1 MNSKTIFL
9 VVQVVIS
16 VLLIAA
22 VLLQNRGA
30 GLGQSFGGSSA
41 TYHTKR
47 GFEKRLHQATII
59 LAVAFLTVPLLQ
71 IIF

>member
-1 MNSKTIFL
+1 MNPNNVLLIAE
-9 VVQVVIS
+9 VVVS

-22 VLLQNRGA
+22 ILLQNRGA

-41 TYHTKR
+41 VYHTKR
-47 GFEKRLHQATII
+47 GFEKRLHQATIV
-59 LAVAFLTVPLLQ
+59 LAVAFLTIPLLL

>member
-1 MNSKTIFL
+1 MNLKTIFL
-9 VVQVVIS
+9 IVQVVIS
-16 VLLIAA
+16 VLLITA

-30 GLGQSFGGSSA
+30 GLGQSFGGSSS

-59 LAVAFLTVPLLQ
+59 LAIAFLTIPLLQ
-71 IIF
+71 IIL

>member
-1 MNSKTIFL
+1 MSLDIIFL
-9 VVQVVIS
+9 SLQNIVSI
-16 VLLIAA
+16 LLIAA

-30 GLGQSFGGSSA
+30 GLGQSFGGGSA
-41 TYHTKR
+41 VYHTKR

-59 LAVAFLTVPLLQ
+59 LAVCFLTIPLLQ

>member
-1 MNSKTIFL
+1 MQLDNIFL
-9 VVQVVIS
+9 ITQVIVS

-30 GLGQSFGGSSA
+30 GLGQAYGGNSSI
-41 TYHTKR
+41 YHTKR
-47 GFEKRLHQATII
+47 GFEKRLHQATIVLAI
-59 LAVAFLTVPLLQ
+59 LFLTIPVLQ

>member
-1 MNSKTIFL
+1 MNLKTIFL

-16 VLLIAA
+16 VLLIVA

-30 GLGQSFGGSSA
+30 GLGQSFGGSSSA
-41 TYHTKR
+41 YHTKR

-59 LAVAFLTVPLLQ
+59 LAIAFLTIPLLQ

>member
-1 MNSKTIFL
+1 MTTQNAFL
-9 VVQVVIS
+9 IVQVIIS

-59 LAVAFLTVPLLQ
+59 LAVAFLTIPLLQ

>member
-1 MNSKTIFL
+1 MNLKNTLLIIEL
-9 VVQVVIS
+9 VVSI
-16 VLLIAA
+16 LLVAA

-30 GLGQSFGGSSA
+30 GLGQSFGGSSS

-59 LAVAFLTVPLLQ
+59 LAIIFLTIPLLQ
-71 IIF
+71 IIL

>member
-1 MNSKTIFL
+1 MQIN
-9 VVQVVIS
+9 S
-16 VLLIAA
+16 VLTIIEVIVSALLVAA

-30 GLGQSFGGSSA
+30 GLGQSFGGNSA
-41 TYHTKR
+41 IYHTKR

-59 LAVAFLTVPLLQ
+59 LAIIFLTVPVLQ

>member
-9 VVQVVIS
+9 IIQVVIS
-16 VLLIAA
+16 ILLITA

-30 GLGQSFGGSSA
+30 GLGQSFGGSSS

-47 GFEKRLHQATII
+47 GFEKRLHQATIL
-59 LAVAFLTVPLLQ
+59 LAVAFLTIPLLQ